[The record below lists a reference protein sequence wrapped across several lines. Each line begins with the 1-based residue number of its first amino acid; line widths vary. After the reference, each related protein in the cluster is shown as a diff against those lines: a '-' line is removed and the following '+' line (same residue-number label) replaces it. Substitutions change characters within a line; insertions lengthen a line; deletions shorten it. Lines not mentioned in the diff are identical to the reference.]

1 MKALVVSIA
10 LLFAAGCALPPLSSS
25 ASPPLSSSA
34 SPPERTGS
42 NTRYECSAYQ
52 SSTHVLT
59 LPVPSDGEWVV
70 NVMLHGDSIEAVYSE
85 VGLMKNWH
93 FTDEIFIRVKP
104 DMSAQYYDFTSADAG
119 EKRTPE
125 AMFNCRKRR

>member
-10 LLFAAGCALPPLSSS
+10 LLFVAGCETMPMSSS
-25 ASPPLSSSA
+25 DSQSGS
-34 SPPERTGS
+34 TGG
-42 NTRYECSAYQ
+42 NARYECSAFQ

-70 NVMLHGDSIEAVYSE
+70 NVKLHGDSIEAVYSE

-93 FTDEIFIRVKP
+93 FTDEIYIRVKP

-125 AMFNCRKRR
+125 AMFECKKRR

>member
-10 LLFAAGCALPPLSSS
+10 LLFVAGCETMPMRSSDS
-25 ASPPLSSSA
+25 QSGS
-34 SPPERTGS
+34 TGG
-42 NTRYECSAYQ
+42 NARYECSAFQ

-59 LPVPSDGEWVV
+59 LPVPSEGEWVV

-93 FTDEIFIRVKP
+93 FTDDIFIRVEP
-104 DMSAQYYDFTSADAG
+104 DMSANYYDFTSADAG

-125 AMFNCRKRR
+125 AMFECKKRR